1 LGDVLKKT
9 LTSTIIS
16 LYLISCASLK
26 TITNEQV
33 DIEIFAAMVE
43 NTFATSKSNTEN
55 IIKDQRVRIR
65 SDALNGIW
73 FYTQLNT
80 GADGKLYRQRLSQL
94 TLSSDG
100 MTIIQ
105 KTYGLKA
112 PEIYVDAWEN
122 PERLSNLTTD
132 EFESY
137 FQAGCEQVWR
147 ADNRGAWTGY
157 VDPKT
162 CVVSSKRRNKDIR
175 IESESYLSK
184 DLYRTNERGYELDM
198 TFLWGTKPGEMIDL
212 YPVH

>member
-1 LGDVLKKT
+1 
-9 LTSTIIS
+9 
-16 LYLISCASLK
+16 
-26 TITNEQV
+26 
-33 DIEIFAAMVE
+33 MVE
-43 NTFATSKSNTEN
+43 NTFATLKPNTAN

-105 KTYGLKA
+105 KTFGLKA
-112 PEIYVDAWEN
+112 PEFYVDAWEN

-175 IESESYLSK
+175 IEAEAYLSK
-184 DLYRTNERGYELDM
+184 DIYRTNERGYELDM
-198 TFLWGTKPGEMIDL
+198 TFLWGTKPGEFIDL
-212 YPVH
+212 YPVP